1 MSFESP
7 THHSSLTAFLTKAQ
21 EASKMSDHEM
31 TEALGFSRTNV
42 YTAIKQGTMKLP
54 VGKVPLVA
62 RALEVSASE
71 VLEVL
76 LRDYSPE
83 MLEVIR
89 KVWGPL
95 DLTTNERKLI
105 EAYRT
110 LAQGRDVEPLV
121 MDGRNVV
128 ALITT

>member
-1 MSFESP
+1 MSFDTV
-7 THHSSLTAFLTKAQ
+7 THHSTLATFLTKAQ
-21 EASKMSDHEM
+21 DAVKKSDQQM
-31 TEALGFSRTNV
+31 TEALGFSRTNI
-42 YTAIKQGTMKLP
+42 YTSIKQGMMKLP
-54 VGKVPLVA
+54 VGKVPLLA

-71 VLEVL
+71 VLEVF

-83 MLEVIR
+83 LLEVIR
-89 KVWGPL
+89 KVCGPL
-95 DLTTNERKLI
+95 DLTANEKKLI